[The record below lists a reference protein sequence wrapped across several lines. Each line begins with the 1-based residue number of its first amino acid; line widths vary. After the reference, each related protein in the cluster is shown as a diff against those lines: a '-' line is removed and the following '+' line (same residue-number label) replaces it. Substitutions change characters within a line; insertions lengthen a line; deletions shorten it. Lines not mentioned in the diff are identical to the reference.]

1 MGTGFA
7 SGLELQK
14 KVEHLLILVARRD
27 YFVVMSL
34 VSVGGLKYKRKNY
47 ENFN

>member
-14 KVEHLLILVARRD
+14 KVEHLLISSSPQLFR
-27 YFVVMSL
+27 
-34 VSVGGLKYKRKNY
+34 GY
-47 ENFN
+47 EPCVRWRAEI

>member
-14 KVEHLLILVARRD
+14 KSSTSLLVARRD

-34 VSVGGLKYKRKNY
+34 VSVGGLKSKRKNY

>member
-14 KVEHLLILVARRD
+14 KVEHLLISSSPRLFR
-27 YFVVMSL
+27 
-34 VSVGGLKYKRKNY
+34 GY
-47 ENFN
+47 EPCVRWRAEV